1 LECIIIVCIF
11 VYTKQINEMK
21 KFEDGSVMYEPYE
34 RLTYLERIQDLFK
47 LLSILPS
54 LIFKRN
60 DNN

>member
-1 LECIIIVCIF
+1 
-11 VYTKQINEMK
+11 MK

-34 RLTYLERIQDLFK
+34 RLTYLERIKDLFK